1 MTRRL
6 LPLFALLA
14 ATAASTAADLPADL
28 KYIPPDSAAFLY
40 LDVAALHDSKLGD
53 NLKKSKA
60 AQAITELS
68 PVAKQAGLTVADVKT
83 VLYALPNMKD
93 QSGVF
98 KNMTVVTFRKKY
110 DREKLTAALK
120 ESAKGMRG
128 EFAMKDNVL
137 TITAPSPFSPDGKD
151 KLITTHDL
159 TDDTR
164 VVSLTGLGDE
174 YRKPGDGQGLHTAG
188 LKANSG
194 AAVLAGVNF
203 DALPDEIRGENL
215 PPEAKPFRPIL
226 ISEGL
231 LLVGA
236 IASDKLNVTVS
247 VKSKTKA
254 DATEVE
260 KSLDAFRLFI
270 DAAIT
275 AGKKSVKENVE
286 KPEEVGKLLDV
297 VQAAMKD
304 AKFGV
309 NDTTA
314 TAAFAMPLDANYAP
328 LFDYLTG
335 GGVSARAQSS
345 NNLKQ
350 LGISMHGYHDTHGF
364 LPTPASLG
372 KKGKKLLSWRVELLP
387 YIEQDNIYKKFHHD
401 EPWDS
406 EHNLKVFKENPM
418 PKVFAIPGTTNEAD
432 KKTHYQVFVGNGAIF
447 DPTGPTKLAD
457 IADGT
462 SNTFLVATAA
472 KAVEWT
478 KPDDIEFDPKADL
491 TKLLLYKDGVAMVAF
506 ADGSVRAISEKVS
519 GKALLA
525 FVTRSGGEVNKD
537 DDE

>member
-6 LPLFALLA
+6 LPLFTLLA
-14 ATAASTAADLPADL
+14 AVAAAPAADLPADL
-28 KYIPPDSAAFLY
+28 QLVPPDSAAFLY

-53 NLKKSKA
+53 NLKKSTA
-60 AQAITELS
+60 AQTVTELS
-68 PVAKQAGLTVADVKT
+68 PVAKMAGLTVADVKT

-93 QSGVF
+93 QAGVF

-110 DREKLTAALK
+110 DREKLTAALN
-120 ESAKGMRG
+120 EAAKGMKG
-128 EFAMKDNVL
+128 EVAVKDNVV
-137 TITAPSPFSPDGKD
+137 TITVPSPFSPDNKMV
-151 KLITTHDL
+151 TTHDL

-164 VVSLTGLGDE
+164 VISLTGLGDE
-174 YRKPGDGQGLHTAG
+174 YRKPGVAQGLHTAG
-188 LKANSG
+188 LKANAG
-194 AAVLAGVNF
+194 AAILAGVNF

-215 PPEAKPFRPIL
+215 PPEVKPFRPIL
-226 ISEGL
+226 VSEGL

-236 IASDKLNVTVS
+236 IGSDKLNVTVA
-247 VKSKTKA
+247 VKSKAKG
-254 DATEVE
+254 DAAEVE

-275 AGKKSVKENVE
+275 AGKKSLKESVE
-286 KPEEVGKLLDV
+286 KPDEVGQLLEV
-297 VQAAMKD
+297 VQTAIKD
-304 AKFGV
+304 AKFSV
-309 NDTTA
+309 NDTTT
-314 TAAFAMPLDANYAP
+314 TAAFAMPLGANYAP

-350 LGISMHGYHDTHGF
+350 LGLSMHNYESAHGF
-364 LPTPASLG
+364 LPSPATLG
-372 KKGKKLLSWRVELLP
+372 KKGKKLLSWRVEILP
-387 YIEQDNIYKKFHHD
+387 YVEQEALYKKFNLD

-432 KKTHYQVFVGNGAIF
+432 KKTHYQVFVGNGAAF
-447 DPTGPTKLAD
+447 DPTGPTKLTD
-457 IADGT
+457 FQDGT

-491 TKLLLYKDGVAMVAF
+491 TKLLLYKDGAAMVSF
-506 ADGSVRAISEKVS
+506 ADGSVRAISDKVS

-525 FVTRSGGEVNKD
+525 FVTRSGGEVNNE

>member
-6 LPLFALLA
+6 LPVFTLLA
-14 ATAASTAADLPADL
+14 AVAAAPAADLPTDL
-28 KYIPPDSAAFLY
+28 QYVPPDSAAFLY
-40 LDVAALHDSKLGD
+40 FDIAALHDSKLGD
-53 NLKKSKA
+53 NLKKSRA
-60 AQAITELS
+60 VQAITDLS
-68 PVAKQAGLTVADVKT
+68 PVMKMAGLTVADLKS

-93 QSGVF
+93 QTGLF
-98 KNMTVVTFRKKY
+98 KSMTVVSFRKKY

-120 ESAKGMRG
+120 ETAKGPKS
-128 EFAMKDNVL
+128 EFAVKDNVV
-137 TITAPSPFSPDGKD
+137 TITAPSPFSPDNKMV
-151 KLITTHDL
+151 TTHDL

-174 YRKPGDGQGLHTAG
+174 YRKPGIAQGLHTAG
-188 LKANSG
+188 LKANAG
-194 AAVLAGVNF
+194 AAILAGVNF

-215 PPEAKPFRPIL
+215 PPEVKPFRPIL
-226 ISEGL
+226 MAEGL

-236 IASDKLNVTVS
+236 IGKDKLSVTAS

-254 DATEVE
+254 DAAEVE

-270 DAAIT
+270 DTAIT
-275 AGKKSVKENVE
+275 AGKKSLKEDVE
-286 KPEEVGKLLDV
+286 KPDDVAKLLDV
-297 VQAAMKD
+297 VQAAIKD

-309 NDTTA
+309 SDTTT
-314 TAAFAMPLDANYAP
+314 TAAFAMPLDADYAP

-335 GGVSARAQSS
+335 GGASARAQSS

-350 LGISMHGYHDTHGF
+350 LGLSMHNYESAHGF
-364 LPTPASLG
+364 LPSAASLG
-372 KKGKKLLSWRVELLP
+372 KKGKKLLSWRVEILP
-387 YIEQDNIYKKFHHD
+387 YVEQDELYKKFKHD
-401 EPWDS
+401 EAWDS

-432 KKTHYQVFVGNGAIF
+432 KKTHYQVFVGSGAIF
-447 DPTGPTKLAD
+447 DPTGPTKITD
-457 IADGT
+457 IQDGT
-462 SNTFLVATAA
+462 SNTFLVVTAA

-478 KPDDIEFDPKADL
+478 RPDDIEFDPKADL

-525 FVTRSGGEVNKD
+525 FVTRSGGEVNKE